1 MVLEKIIESP
11 LDYKESKGLLALID
25 LVSPKGNQPWIF
37 TGRTDVK
44 AETLILGP
52 PDTKSRK
59 DLMLR
64 K

>member
-1 MVLEKIIESP
+1 MVLEKIVESP
-11 LDYKESKGLLALID
+11 LDYKESQGLLALID
-25 LVSPKGNQPWIF
+25 LVNPKGNQPWIC

-44 AETLILGP
+44 AETLILWP

-59 DLMLR
+59 DMMLR